1 MKNRSIDT
9 LNDLFKDLPLEQAL
23 QQLQEEFDGHTL
35 VFSSSLGLEDQVIT
49 DAIFKQNLAIN
60 VFTLDTQR
68 LFKETVDLIEQTEKK
83 YQKMIIRYTP
93 NEQAV
98 EEYIQTEGL
107 NGFYESIEKRKK
119 CCYIRKIEPLNRA
132 LKGADIWITGIRQE
146 QSAFRKSMQL
156 FEYDSERDL
165 IKFNPLLAWTTEQ
178 LWETIRT
185 NEIPFN
191 PLHQKGY
198 PSIGCEPCTRAI
210 KPGEDE
216 RAGRWWWENQD
227 QTKQECGLHVPLK
240 AIKEA

>member
-9 LNDLFKDLPLEQAL
+9 LNDLFKNLPLEQAL
-23 QQLQEEFDGHTL
+23 QRLQEVFDGHTM

-49 DAIFKQNLAIN
+49 DAIFKQNLAIK

-68 LFKETVDLIEQTEKK
+68 LFKETVALIEQTEKK
-83 YQKMIIRYTP
+83 YQKTIVRYTP

-98 EEYIQTEGL
+98 EAYTQTEGL

-132 LKGADIWITGIRQE
+132 LKEADIWITGIRQE
-146 QSAFRKSMQL
+146 QSAFRKNMQL

-178 LWETIRT
+178 LWETIRA
-185 NEIPFN
+185 NKIPFN

-240 AIKEA
+240 AIKKA

>member
-1 MKNRSIDT
+1 MKNISIDELNQQFKAQPLAET
-9 LNDLFKDLPLEQAL
+9 LKELADI
-23 QQLQEEFDGHTL
+23 FDGQKM

-49 DAIFKQNLAIN
+49 AAIFENDLPIQ

-68 LFKETVDLIEQTEKK
+68 LFKETEALITETEQK
-83 YQKMIIRYTP
+83 YQKTIVRFTP
-93 NEQAV
+93 NPDAIQ
-98 EEYIQTEGL
+98 EYTKTEGL

-132 LKGADIWITGIRQE
+132 LKGAKIWITGIRQA
-146 QSAFRKSMQL
+146 QSEFRNNMQL

-165 IKFNPLLAWTTEQ
+165 IKFNPLLAWSTEQ
-178 LWETIRT
+178 LWECIRA
-185 NEIPFN
+185 NQIPFN
-191 PLHQKGY
+191 SLHEKGY

-240 AIKEA
+240 AAKKA

>member
-1 MKNRSIDT
+1 MKDK
-9 LNDLFKDLPLEQAL
+9 LNALNTKFQEYSLEQSL
-23 QQLQEEFDGHTL
+23 QQLQAEFNGKNI
-35 VFSSSLGLEDQVIT
+35 VFSTSLGLEDQVIT
-49 DAIFKQNLAIN
+49 DAIFKQHLAIT

-68 LFKETVDLIEQTEKK
+68 LFKETIDLIEQTEKK
-83 YQKMIIRYTP
+83 YHNTIVRYTP
-93 NEQAV
+93 SQQAV

-132 LKGADIWITGIRQE
+132 LKGADVWITGIRQG
-146 QSAFRKSMQL
+146 QSSFRKNMQL
-156 FEYDSERDL
+156 FEYDSERNL
-165 IKFNPLLAWTTEQ
+165 IKFNPLLTWTTEQ
-178 LWETIRT
+178 LWDTIHA

-216 RAGRWWWENQD
+216 RAGRWWWENQE
-227 QTKQECGLHVPLK
+227 QTKQECGLHIPLTK
-240 AIKEA
+240 QA

>member
-1 MKNRSIDT
+1 MKNISTDELNEQFKALT
-9 LNDLFKDLPLEQAL
+9 LEDAL
-23 QQLQEEFDGHTL
+23 KQLADIFDGQKV

-49 DAIFKQNLAIN
+49 DAIFKQDLPIQ

-68 LFKETVDLIEQTEKK
+68 LFKETEALITETEQK
-83 YQKMIIRYTP
+83 YQQSIVRYTP
-93 NEQAV
+93 NETAV
-98 EEYIQTEGL
+98 QDYINTEGL
-107 NGFYESIEKRKK
+107 NGFYESVEKRKK

-132 LKGADIWITGIRQE
+132 LKDAHIWITGIRQE
-146 QSAFRKSMQL
+146 QSAFRKNMPL
-156 FEYDSERDL
+156 FEYDAERDL
-165 IKFNPLLAWTTEQ
+165 IKFNPLLSWSTEQ
-178 LWETIRT
+178 LWESIRA

-191 PLHQKGY
+191 PLHHKGY

-240 AIKEA
+240 KA

>member
-1 MKNRSIDT
+1 MKNISTDE
-9 LNDLFKDLPLEQAL
+9 LNEQFKDLSLDESL
-23 QQLQEEFDGHTL
+23 KQLSDIFDGQKI

-49 DAIFKQNLAIN
+49 DAIFKHKLPIQ

-68 LFKETVDLIEQTEKK
+68 LFKETEALITDTEQK
-83 YQKMIIRYTP
+83 YQQTIVRYTP
-93 NEQAV
+93 NETAV
-98 EEYIQTEGL
+98 QDYIKTDGL
-107 NGFYESIEKRKK
+107 NGFYESIEQRKK

-132 LKGADIWITGIRQE
+132 LKGANIWITGIRQE
-146 QSAFRKSMQL
+146 QSQFRKNMPL
-156 FEYDSERDL
+156 FEYDNERDL

-178 LWETIRT
+178 LWETIRA

-227 QTKQECGLHVPLK
+227 KTKQECGLHVPLK
-240 AIKEA
+240 AAKKA